1 MRILFR
7 SLSAVLSALLAAGP
21 SIKAQDANRSG
32 DRIISELHLRAASTN
47 VSRIE
52 AGKVSQSGLSVHV
65 SDDNG
70 APVSGATVLFR
81 LPSDGA
87 NGVFSDG
94 SRVAVVYSGN
104 DGLATVRNIQWGTI
118 QGTADV
124 RVTATVGNVHAG
136 TLIEETLVSKHV
148 ASIETKRGEVA
159 IAPPA
164 VPPSAMIT
172 TRTPGSPPAARTLAP
187 DAPLSTQAVP
197 PSVLITNK
205 PSSGANVGGHTKRWI
220 VIALVGAA
228 AAGGAFTVMG
238 RGKSG
243 SGSTSTITIGTP
255 SISIGHP

>member
-1 MRILFR
+1 MRIFFR
-7 SLSAVLSALLAAGP
+7 PLSAVLSALLAAGP
-21 SIKAQDANRSG
+21 LVKAQDANRSG
-32 DRIISELHLRAASTN
+32 DHTVSELHLRAASTN

-52 AGKVSQSGLSVHV
+52 AGKISQSGLSVQV
-65 SDDNG
+65 SDGNG

-104 DGLATVRNIQWGTI
+104 DGVATVRNIQWGTN

-136 TLIEETLVSKHV
+136 TLIEETLVSKHA
-148 ASIETKRGEVA
+148 ASIETRRGEVA
-159 IAPPA
+159 VAPPA
-164 VPPSAMIT
+164 VPSPAMIT
-172 TRTPGSPPAARTLAP
+172 ARTPGSAPAARTLSP
-187 DAPLSTQAVP
+187 DAALSTQTAP

-205 PSSGANVGGHTKRWI
+205 PSSGANIGGHTKRWI

-228 AAGGAFTVMG
+228 AAGGAFAVMG

-243 SGSTSTITIGTP
+243 SASTSTTTIGTP
-255 SISIGHP
+255 TISIGHP